1 MSPLFLNEDE
11 VSGLVSVPETI
22 DVLETAFAQQATGGA
37 TTLPRRRLATDRL
50 FLHIL
55 AGAVPGY
62 FGYKTYATGKGKP
75 RFYFYLYDSETAAML
90 AIMQADALGQ
100 IRTGAATGLATR
112 LLARRTVKVA
122 TLFGAGWQAR
132 SQLLAMDAVRQMERV
147 WIVNRTPEKAEAFI
161 RTMGPKVRAR
171 LEPAASPEDA
181 VRESQVVT
189 TITGSRQPVLQ
200 GTWLEPGTHVNAAG
214 GNMILRREVD
224 SETIFRSDRLVVD
237 SIAQAQIEGGEL
249 IPTLGHGRRHWDE
262 LVELKDVVKGYGGR
276 QSDDDITFFKSQ
288 GLGLEDV
295 ALGAL
300 VYERAREQG
309 IGRTLDI

>member
-1 MSPLFLNEDE
+1 MSPLFLKEE
-11 VSGLVSVPETI
+11 AVAGLVSVAETI
-22 DVLETAFAQQATGGA
+22 DVLEAAFAEQTTGRA

-50 FLHIL
+50 FLHML

-75 RFYFYLYDSETAAML
+75 RFYFYLYESETADMV

-112 LLARRTVKVA
+112 LLARKDVKVA
-122 TLFGAGWQAR
+122 TLFGAGWQAE
-132 SQLLAMDAVRQMERV
+132 SQLVAMDAVREMEKV
-147 WIVNRTPEKAEAFI
+147 WIVNRTPEKAAAFI
-161 RTMGPKVRAR
+161 EKMSPLVRAR
-171 LEPAASPEDA
+171 LEAAPSPEAA

-189 TITGSRQPVLQ
+189 TITGSRQPVLL
-200 GTWLEPGTHVNAAG
+200 GKWLEPGTHVNAAG

-237 SIAQAQIEGGEL
+237 SIEQARVEGGEL

-262 LVELKDVVKGYGGR
+262 LVELKDVVNGYGGR
-276 QSDDDITFFKSQ
+276 KSDDDITFFKSQ
-288 GLGLEDV
+288 GIGMEDV

-300 VYERAREQG
+300 IYERAREKGLGQQ
-309 IGRTLDI
+309 LDI

>member
-1 MSPLFLNEDE
+1 MSPLFLKEE
-11 VSGLVSVPETI
+11 AVAGLVSVAETI
-22 DVLETAFAQQATGGA
+22 DVLEAAFAEQTTGRA

-50 FLHIL
+50 FLHML

-75 RFYFYLYDSETAAML
+75 RFYFYLYESETADMV

-112 LLARRTVKVA
+112 LLARKDVKVA
-122 TLFGAGWQAR
+122 TLFGAGWQAE
-132 SQLLAMDAVRQMERV
+132 SQLVAMDAVREMEKV
-147 WIVNRTPEKAEAFI
+147 WIVNRTPEKAAAFI
-161 RTMGPKVRAR
+161 EKMSPLVRAR
-171 LEPAASPEDA
+171 LEAAPSPEAA

-189 TITGSRQPVLQ
+189 TITGSRQPVLL
-200 GTWLEPGTHVNAAG
+200 GKWLEPGTHVNAAG

-224 SETIFRSDRLVVD
+224 SETIFRSDRLIVD
-237 SIAQAQIEGGEL
+237 SIEQARVEGGEL

-262 LVELKDVVKGYGGR
+262 LVELKDVVNGYGGR
-276 QSDDDITFFKSQ
+276 KSDDDITFFKSQ
-288 GLGLEDV
+288 GIGMEDV

-300 VYERAREQG
+300 IYERAREKGLGQQ
-309 IGRTLDI
+309 LDI